1 MINFNF
7 SWELEK
13 DVLEIENIF
22 NESLQPFNA
31 DIEDFTDYLQ
41 ADPLWKNIQEFVLMT
56 YEYFGLDRDLAIKIA
71 VIFKMAY
78 LANYIHESVKDDEEG
93 QIYNQK
99 LQFTILIGDYLFGK
113 IMSLLLE
120 AGGDELV
127 SIFAD
132 MLAEINE
139 GLIIKYKIDS
149 YSDQVIRR
157 TKASYYSYTFLTA
170 ARLAGINGEEDL
182 HNINDLG
189 ANLGIIM
196 YLLYNKGSYEQI
208 RKHILQVHQL
218 FDLVNKDMKV
228 VNSHLEKSLK
238 EISEYSGGLSEAAVI

>member
-1 MINFNF
+1 M
-7 SWELEK
+7 
-13 DVLEIENIF
+13 LEIENIF

-149 YSDQVIRR
+149 YSDPG
-157 TKASYYSYTFLTA
+157 Y
-170 ARLAGINGEEDL
+170 
-182 HNINDLG
+182 
-189 ANLGIIM
+189 
-196 YLLYNKGSYEQI
+196 
-208 RKHILQVHQL
+208 
-218 FDLVNKDMKV
+218 
-228 VNSHLEKSLK
+228 
-238 EISEYSGGLSEAAVI
+238 